1 MTLVKRLR
9 RKQLCRADYRL
20 QRKQKDKR
28 KEKEIVGRHGSFS
41 AADAGGVKEPWLWRA
56 RDRRLQH
63 VELEVTTRMSS
74 DRRGQ
79 ERVEFEA

>member
-1 MTLVKRLR
+1 
-9 RKQLCRADYRL
+9 
-20 QRKQKDKR
+20 
-28 KEKEIVGRHGSFS
+28 VGRHGSFS

-74 DRRGQ
+74 DRRVKRELSLRPKLKMDKTQG
-79 ERVEFEA
+79 EKKVLTRLMASFEFAEELI